1 MEAIYHIPAMLRE
14 TIEGLAVKPGG
25 VYVDVTFGGGGHSRA
40 ILERLTN
47 PTPASK
53 PHLYSFDQD
62 IEAYE
67 NVQRDDVR
75 CTKESRI
82 TSGTTDKT
90 INGGNNAAERD
101 KEENKEGH
109 LYSFDQDIEAF
120 NNSQLTIHNSQSED
134 GDEGFVNNPRWTFV
148 HSNFRYLKN
157 WMDYY
162 GVKEIDGLLADL
174 GVSFHHFDCPERGFS
189 FRFSA
194 SLDMRMNQTAKRT
207 AADIINTY
215 SEEDLARI
223 FWLYGEMKN
232 GRGIAR
238 NICKARLQKP
248 ILRTEEL
255 IEAAFKLK
263 VESLKLKEVEEL
275 RFHPR
280 PLPPHEG
287 EGGRIT
293 SGTTDKTINGGK
305 NAAEQDK
312 ERDSAEYRREQD
324 KEKGAGLKT
333 REQNEEDGN
342 PPSMADTRELEI
354 PAQYKKDLARLFQ
367 ALRIEVNDEMGA
379 LREMLVAARDL
390 LKPGGRIA
398 ILTYHSLEDRLVK
411 NFLRSGNLE
420 GNIEKDFYGNAIT
433 PFDVIEKG
441 RTASDDEVE
450 RNPRSRSA
458 KLRVGRK
465 K

>member
-1 MEAIYHIPAMLRE
+1 MEEIYHIPAMLKE
-14 TIEGLAVKPGG
+14 TIEGLAIKPNG

-40 ILERLTN
+40 ILKKLTYPQQCSTDGHRQSDRAELFTREGKGDRIPSGTMDDVN
-47 PTPASK
+47 K
-53 PHLYSFDQD
+53 GHLYSFDQD

-67 NVQRDDVR
+67 NAISE
-75 CTKESRI
+75 KPHPNPPHEGEGSRM
-82 TSGTTDKT
+82 TSGTMND
-90 INGGNNAAERD
+90 A
-101 KEENKEGH
+101 
-109 LYSFDQDIEAF
+109 
-120 NNSQLTIHNSQSED
+120 
-134 GDEGFVNNPRWTFV
+134 GFVNDPRWTFV
-148 HSNFRYLKN
+148 HSNFRYLRN

-194 SLDMRMNQTAKRT
+194 PLDMRMNQTAKRT
-207 AADIINTY
+207 AADIVNGY
-215 SEEDLARI
+215 SEEELAKI

-238 NICKARLQKP
+238 NICKARSQKP

-255 IEAAFKLK
+255 VEAAYP
-263 VESLKLKEVEEL
+263 
-275 RFHPR
+275 H
-280 PLPPHEG
+280 PLPERRG
-287 EGGRIT
+287 
-293 SGTTDKTINGGK
+293 
-305 NAAEQDK
+305 AEI
-312 ERDSAEYRREQD
+312 EV
-324 KEKGAGLKT
+324 
-333 REQNEEDGN
+333 
-342 PPSMADTRELEI
+342 PV
-354 PAQYKKDLARLFQ
+354 QYKKDLARLFQ

-390 LKPGGRIA
+390 VKPGGRIA

-411 NFLRSGNLE
+411 NFFRSGNLE
-420 GNIEKDFYGNAIT
+420 GTIEKDFYGNAVT

-441 RTASDDEVE
+441 RVASDDEVE

-458 KLRVGRK
+458 KLRVAEK